1 VKIGRLEPEIWVDN
15 EIASKWKIYIS
26 KLKPVKGIEGL
37 IKNIKNHFSQSSGQI
52 FFIFFMTIGR
62 LWDFI
67 SP

>member
-37 IKNIKNHFSQSSGQI
+37 IKMVLSVSEG
-52 FFIFFMTIGR
+52 TI
-62 LWDFI
+62 
-67 SP
+67 